1 MIRIFIFNNKKEK
14 VFYLYSII
22 NDFSYIKVKGI
33 LRDIFYIVIFMRFQ
47 NRYNQ
52 QIENVIRREVFLS
65 DDRFLIL
72 ERKERIKVI
81 LIGLFVFLK
90 VVSYMSVYFE
100 NLLICMYSYVKRIL
114 YINFIF
120 YFKIYMFRCGYDIYV
135 RILVVLL

>member
-65 DDRFLIL
+65 DDRFVIV
-72 ERKERIKVI
+72 EGMERIKVI

-120 YFKIYMFRCGYDIYV
+120 YFKIYMCRCGYDIYV